1 LGSTLLFF
9 AIAAYVVLAPRPL
22 SPEPELRAQWS
33 VAVGETAAQT
43 VGTGPDTG
51 SGNADSAQ
59 EPDTGGASTAPIG
72 FRLGSVFG
80 YVDSEGQLIS
90 AESVYHDVT
99 FNSEY
104 YVNFSAVSQNAVVRD
119 PEGNVAASIPAKGYP
134 YMRGDRLF
142 LLGPDGT
149 AISEWTLNG
158 KRLWQTR
165 LPAVFT
171 DIDANARY
179 LAAAGIDGGVRLVD
193 ANGQVEY
200 TYRDTT
206 SRLPVA
212 LGVTVSDNADQA
224 AAVVGVDPQRL
235 VFFGRDE
242 QGFFPSGEIRLESAF
257 RRPVFVDFVFE
268 DEFLAYESAQGLR
281 LVHTDTGLERSFA
294 FSGQLHGFGTSAEQG
309 FAAMLSGVSGEN
321 GSAATGNRANT
332 LQMMLRSGEVL
343 ARAGF
348 AAEDTTL
355 VVRDDL
361 IVLGVDTR
369 LLGLE
374 VTGL

>member
-1 LGSTLLFF
+1 
-9 AIAAYVVLAPRPL
+9 LAPRPL

-33 VAVGETAAQT
+33 AAVGETAAQT
-43 VGTGPDTG
+43 VGTGPGAG

-59 EPDTGGASTAPIG
+59 ETDTGGASSAPIG

-80 YVDSEGQLIS
+80 YVDTEGQLVS

-119 PEGNVAASIPAKGYP
+119 PGGNVAASISAKGYP
-134 YMRGDRLF
+134 YMRGERLF

-193 ANGQVEY
+193 ANGEVEY

-212 LGVTVSDNADQA
+212 LGVAVSDHADEA

-281 LVHTDTGLERSFA
+281 LVHTETGVERSFA
-294 FSGQLHGFGTSAEQG
+294 FSGQLHGFGTSAKRG

-321 GSAATGNRANT
+321 GSAATGTRANT
-332 LQMMLRSGEVL
+332 FQMMLRSGEVL

-361 IVLGVDTR
+361 VVLGVDTR

-374 VTGL
+374 VSGL